1 VSILSDF
8 EDRIAGA
15 VEGLFAGA
23 FRSPVQP
30 AELAKALSRAMDDRR
45 QVGVA
50 AVYAPTVFRV
60 QLSQAD
66 AGEFGDFLPTLA
78 GELSTYLTGYAD
90 EHGYKLPARPTVEFD
105 VQDGLKLGRFRVA
118 ASLGAASAAAQAEA
132 RAHAVPP
139 RTAVAAAGELRSSA
153 ADPDFDAPPGKDEAG
168 SRFARS
174 TVTVSDMHHDIALEG
189 DRVVVGR
196 LSDCQICLP
205 DQNVSR
211 QHAAF
216 VAEGAGWAIEDLGS
230 TNGTMLNGEPVRHAR
245 LRDGDV
251 IGIGATKLSY
261 HEPRR

>member
-1 VSILSDF
+1 MSILSDF

-30 AELAKALSRAMDDRR
+30 AELAKALSRAMDDGR
-45 QVGVA
+45 QVGVST
-50 AVYAPTVFRV
+50 VYAPTVFRV
-60 QLSQAD
+60 QLSKED
-66 AGEFGDFLPTLA
+66 TREFGEFLPTLA
-78 GELSTYLTGYAD
+78 GELSTYLSGYAD
-90 EHGYKLPARPTVEFD
+90 EHGYKLPARPTIEFD
-105 VQDGLKLGRFRVA
+105 VHDGLKLGRFRVA
-118 ASLGAASAAAQAEA
+118 ASLGAASAAVQAEA
-132 RAHAVPP
+132 QRHPARP
-139 RTAVAAAGELRSSA
+139 RTPMAPAAEMRTATADDEGSAGM
-153 ADPDFDAPPGKDEAG
+153 
-168 SRFARS
+168 FARA

-189 DRVVVGR
+189 DRMVVGR
-196 LSDCQICLP
+196 LSECQICLP

-216 VAEGAGWAIEDLGS
+216 VSEGAGWAIEDLDS
-230 TNGTMLNGEPVRHAR
+230 TNGTLLNGEPIRHAR